1 MARVEH
7 SRPAQASTDLRGER
21 RRRVLEYRRYLRLSA
36 TGALIPGVG
45 LIAAGRRA
53 GWLVLGVVVAGL
65 GAVGAYVARAGRSGL
80 LDAGT
85 DTGTLRLV
93 AVTLM
98 VVAAVWLLV
107 AMTGLRVLEPE
118 GLNGAQRLLAALVV
132 AAVASLVVGP
142 LALAARNS
150 LTQRDLLGSVFAH
163 DDQRSLTVPTPA
175 PDEDP
180 WADLAR
186 VNVLLLGSDSF
197 PGRDGTRTDTVMV
210 ASIETTSGETTLFAL
225 PRNLEDLPFPEGPLR
240 NAYPD
245 GFHAE
250 PDSFLYSVYST
261 VPAHL
266 PEVFE
271 GIEDPGA
278 EALKL
283 GVGEALGMPIHFYV
297 MVNIRGFE
305 ALVQAMG
312 GIDIDVPYDIPI
324 GTERDNSADG
334 CTEAAGWIRKGDDQ
348 HLDGY
353 QALWFARARCGPG
366 PVNNDYERMR
376 RQRCVIGAVAERA
389 DPIRMATSF
398 QQIAAATEALVST
411 DIPQRRVGAFVE
423 LGLKV
428 RDAGIRSL
436 PFTNEIVQSADPD
449 YDVMREYVAEAL
461 QPAPSA
467 TSPAPSSPSAGPT
480 GEASLDPSRA
490 GPSESPQPPS
500 ESEGAQDLDA
510 VC

>member
-7 SRPAQASTDLRGER
+7 SRPARKSTDPRGER
-21 RRRVLEYRRYLRLSA
+21 HRRVLVYRRYLRLSA
-36 TGALIPGVG
+36 IGALVPGAG
-45 LIAAGRRA
+45 LIVAGRRA

-65 GAVGAYVARAGRSGL
+65 VGVGVFVAQAGRSGL
-80 LDAGT
+80 LEAGT
-85 DTGTLRLV
+85 DKGTLRLV
-93 AVTLM
+93 AVTLI
-98 VVAAVWLLV
+98 VVAALWLLV
-107 AMTGLRVLEPE
+107 AMTSLRVLEPE

-132 AAVASLVVGP
+132 AAVVSLVVGP
-142 LALAARNS
+142 LAIAARNS
-150 LTQRDLLGSVFAH
+150 LTQRDLLGSVFA
-163 DDQRSLTVPTPA
+163 DDGQRSLTVPTAPA
-175 PDEDP
+175 EDP
-180 WADLAR
+180 WAELSR

-197 PGRDGTRTDTVMV
+197 PGREGIRTDTVMV
-210 ASIETTSGETTLFAL
+210 ASIDTSSGETTLFAL
-225 PRNLEDLPFPEGPLR
+225 PRNLEGLPFPEGPLR
-240 NAYPD
+240 EAYPD

-261 VPAHL
+261 VPANV

-312 GIDIDVPYDIPI
+312 GIDIDVPYDIPM

-334 CTEAAGWIRKGDDQ
+334 CTEATGWIRKGDDQ

-353 QALWFARARCGPG
+353 RALWFARARCGPG

-376 RQRCVIGAVAERA
+376 RQRCVIGAVAKRA

-398 QQIAAATEALVST
+398 QQIAAATQALVST
-411 DIPQRRVGAFVE
+411 DIPQQRVGAFVE

-428 RDAGIRSL
+428 REAGIRSL
-436 PFTNEIVQSADPD
+436 PFTNEIVHSADPD
-449 YDVMREYVAEAL
+449 YDVIREYVAEAL
-461 QPAPSA
+461 RPAPTAS
-467 TSPAPSSPSAGPT
+467 SPAPSSPSAGPT
-480 GEASLDPSRA
+480 VGASPDLTPAD
-490 GPSESPQPPS
+490 PSESPQPPS
-500 ESEGAQDLDA
+500 ESEGAQDLDV

>member
-1 MARVEH
+1 MAQVEH

-21 RRRVLEYRRYLRLSA
+21 HRRVREYRRYLRLSA
-36 TGALIPGVG
+36 TGALIPGLG

-65 GAVGAYVARAGRSGL
+65 VAVGAYVARAGRSGL
-80 LDAGT
+80 LDAST
-85 DTGTLRLV
+85 DPGTLRLV
-93 AVTLM
+93 AVTLT
-98 VVAAVWLLV
+98 VVAAVWTLV

-132 AAVASLVVGP
+132 AVVVSLVVGP

-150 LTQRDLLGSVFAH
+150 LSQRDLLGSVFAD
-163 DDQRSLTVPTPA
+163 DDQHSLTVPTPA
-175 PDEDP
+175 PAEDP
-180 WADLAR
+180 WADLSR
-186 VNVLLLGSDSF
+186 VNVLLLGSDSY
-197 PGRDGTRTDTVMV
+197 PGREGTRTDTVMV
-210 ASIETTSGETTLFAL
+210 ASIDTSSGETTLFAL
-225 PRNLEDLPFPEGPLR
+225 PRNLEGLPFPEGPLR
-240 NAYPD
+240 DAYPD

-271 GIEDPGA
+271 GIDDPGA
-278 EALKL
+278 
-283 GVGEALGMPIHFYV
+283 EALGMPIHFYV
-297 MVNIRGFE
+297 MVNIRGFD
-305 ALVQAMG
+305 ALVHAMG

-334 CTEAAGWIRKGDDQ
+334 CTEATGWIRKGDDQ

-411 DIPQRRVGAFVE
+411 DIPQQRVGAFVE

-436 PFTNEIVQSADPD
+436 PFTNEVVNSADPD
-449 YDVMREYVAEAL
+449 YVVMREYVADAL
-461 QPAPSA
+461 RPAPSA
-467 TSPAPSSPSAGPT
+467 TSPAPSSPSA
-480 GEASLDPSRA
+480 
-490 GPSESPQPPS
+490 
-500 ESEGAQDLDA
+500 
-510 VC
+510 

>member
-1 MARVEH
+1 MV
-7 SRPAQASTDLRGER
+7 
-21 RRRVLEYRRYLRLSA
+21 EYRRYLRLSA
-36 TGALIPGVG
+36 IGALVPGVG

-65 GAVGAYVARAGRSGL
+65 LGVGVYVAQAGTSGL
-80 LDAGT
+80 LEAGT

-93 AVTLM
+93 AFTLV
-98 VVAAVWLLV
+98 VVAALWLLV
-107 AMTGLRVLEPE
+107 ATTSLRILEPE
-118 GLNGAQRLLAALVV
+118 GLNGVQRLLAALVV
-132 AAVASLVVGP
+132 TAVASLVVGP
-142 LALAARNS
+142 LALAARNTF
-150 LTQRDLLGSVFAH
+150 TQRDLLGSVFAD
-163 DDQRSLTVPTPA
+163 DDQHSLTVPTPA
-175 PDEDP
+175 PAEDP
-180 WADLAR
+180 WADLSR
-186 VNVLLLGSDSF
+186 VNVLLLGSDSY

-210 ASIETTSGETTLFAL
+210 ASIDTTSGETTLFAL
-225 PRNLEDLPFPEGPLR
+225 PRNLEGLPFPEGPLR
-240 NAYPD
+240 DAYPD
-245 GFHAE
+245 GFQAE

-261 VPAHL
+261 VPAHV

-283 GVGEALGMPIHFYV
+283 GVGEALGLPIHFYV

-312 GIDIDVPYDIPI
+312 GIDIDVPYDIPM

-334 CTEAAGWIRKGDDQ
+334 CTEATGWIRKGDDQ

-353 QALWFARARCGPG
+353 HALWFARARCGPA

-411 DIPQRRVGAFVE
+411 DIPQQRVGAFVE

-436 PFTNEIVQSADPD
+436 PFTNEIVNSADPE
-449 YDVMREYVAEAL
+449 YDVMREYVEEAL
-461 QPAPSA
+461 QPAPAA

-480 GEASLDPSRA
+480 GETSLDPLPA
-490 GPSESPQPPS
+490 DPSESPQPPS